1 MCPAALG
8 ATLASLQS
16 SQGMQGHVE
25 GGLVE
30 DAVSPTGDCFDRL
43 EVMAVLSVYPRSP
56 ACGEASCWQTAW
68 TPQLTVGAA
77 LQILLM
83 PVISRSPEIVESNTE
98 GNVTNTSK
106 IDGIELEV
114 NQFRWWEDLSLVVPL
129 SSSSVQPVS
138 SAGVFRQNQLLTEVV
153 TLKRL
158 EKLFFLS

>member
-56 ACGEASCWQTAW
+56 ACGEASC
-68 TPQLTVGAA
+68 
-77 LQILLM
+77 
-83 PVISRSPEIVESNTE
+83 
-98 GNVTNTSK
+98 
-106 IDGIELEV
+106 
-114 NQFRWWEDLSLVVPL
+114 
-129 SSSSVQPVS
+129 
-138 SAGVFRQNQLLTEVV
+138 
-153 TLKRL
+153 
-158 EKLFFLS
+158 